1 MREKQQ
7 CYEQIRKV
15 YPENISKE
23 QFYQI
28 AHISKATALYLLES
42 GKVPCTKSEKR
53 THRYIIRTDDVIR
66 FLKDRACHP
75 DKYRVPDGWYYQ
87 HSGAKGK
94 VYTFRS
100 ELSDLTIK
108 QWGDLRVY
116 IEKQTEEYD
125 DLLSVS
131 KVTEITGYS
140 STTIQRWCSKVGLKA
155 FRSSRGLLIPKQCLV
170 NFLTSAY
177 ICDLS
182 RKSQK
187 HRNMICDFLKTQ
199 V

>member
-7 CYEQIRKV
+7 YYKQIRKD
-15 YPENISKE
+15 YPENVSKE

-42 GKVPCTKSEKR
+42 SKVPCTKSEKR

-66 FLKDRACHP
+66 FLKDRAYHP
-75 DKYRVPDGWYYQ
+75 DKYSVPDGWYYQ

-100 ELSDLTIK
+100 ELSGLTTK
-108 QWGDLRVY
+108 QCVDLRVY
-116 IEKQTEEYD
+116 MEKQTEEYD

-140 STTIQRWCSKVGLKA
+140 SITIQRWCSKVGLKS

-170 NFLTSAY
+170 DFLLSAY
-177 ICDLS
+177 VSDLS
-182 RKSQK
+182 SKSQK
-187 HRNMICDFLKTQ
+187 HINMISSFLKTQ